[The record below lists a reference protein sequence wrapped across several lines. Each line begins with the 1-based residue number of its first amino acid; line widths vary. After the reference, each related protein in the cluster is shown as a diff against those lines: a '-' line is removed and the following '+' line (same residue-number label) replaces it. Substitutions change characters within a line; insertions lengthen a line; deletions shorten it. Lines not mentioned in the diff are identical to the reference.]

1 MSVVTV
7 NYIKNNILSSEL
19 ELIKKIIPKKYNM
32 CKDYKSDVVKNLTLL
47 GNVLI
52 YNNLTK
58 NENDIRYSKLKKPYI
73 ENGDYFNISHSGE
86 YVVFV
91 KSKEKIGIDIETI
104 NKKHLD
110 IIDYAFAEEE
120 REYIENGKDELSVEE
135 RLTKFWTIKEALFKA
150 SGSDKYYEPKQIV
163 VSNDRVNSF
172 LDEKYYINTGK
183 FENYF
188 ISVASKI
195 EYDGIE
201 LIEDNINKV

>member
-7 NYIKNNILSSEL
+7 NYIKNNIVSSDL

-110 IIDYAFAEEE
+110 IM
-120 REYIENGKDELSVEE
+120 
-135 RLTKFWTIKEALFKA
+135 
-150 SGSDKYYEPKQIV
+150 
-163 VSNDRVNSF
+163 
-172 LDEKYYINTGK
+172 
-183 FENYF
+183 
-188 ISVASKI
+188 
-195 EYDGIE
+195 
-201 LIEDNINKV
+201 